1 MKKLLIVTDLD
12 ATFIDDDYQYADAI
26 EALLLLSARGY
37 PLVFNSSKTFSELK
51 DLADQ
56 LKLHTPIIAEN
67 GGIIAVPDSFS
78 LPEPSIDSKH
88 HRWERRDGYQTLVT
102 GLSREV
108 ILQHAHAAR
117 TEQAYL
123 FAGFND
129 WSDAEVAARTGLSQ
143 AEASMA
149 NQRHVSEPIIWQDT
163 EQRWNDFHA
172 AMQSQGIRALRGGR
186 FIHLMGQADKA
197 DGLRAVQ
204 ELYSQKEPETQWTTV
219 ALGDSPND
227 QAMLEAAD
235 IPVVIPHSEGPRLQ
249 VGTRH
254 VMYADYPASKG
265 WNDAMLRILSS
276 F

>member
-12 ATFIDDDYQYADAI
+12 ATFIDDDYQYADAV
-26 EALLLLSARGY
+26 EALLVLSAHGF

-51 DLADQ
+51 ALADQ
-56 LKLHTPIIAEN
+56 LKLHTPVIAEN

-78 LPEPSIDSKH
+78 LPEACIDSEH
-88 HRWERRDGYQTLVT
+88 YRWERRDNYQTLIT
-102 GLSREV
+102 GLSREH

-117 TEQAYL
+117 TKLGYR
-123 FAGFND
+123 FSGFDD
-129 WSDAEVAARTGLSQ
+129 WSAEEVATRTGLSQ

-149 NQRHVSEPIIWQDT
+149 KQRYVSEPIIWQDT

-197 DGLRAVQ
+197 DGLQAVR
-204 ELYSQKEPETQWTTV
+204 ELYSQKEPETQWITV

-227 QAMLEAAD
+227 QSMLEAAD
-235 IPVVIPHSEGPRLQ
+235 IPVVIPHAEGPRLQ
-249 VGTRH
+249 IGTGN
-254 VMYADYPASKG
+254 VIYAKYPASKG
-265 WNDAMLRILSS
+265 WNDAILGILSS